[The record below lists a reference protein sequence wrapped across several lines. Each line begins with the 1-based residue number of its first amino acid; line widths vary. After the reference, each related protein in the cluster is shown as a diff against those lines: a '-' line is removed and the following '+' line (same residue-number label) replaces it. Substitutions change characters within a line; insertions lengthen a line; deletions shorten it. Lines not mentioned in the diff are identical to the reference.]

1 MNRFVWRLQRLLD
14 IKKKQE
20 ESMRAELVA
29 ITEQAVSLRGQIM
42 MQKTILRRMLA
53 EMEQKEGAQ
62 RLAEQE
68 FFFKYAHISDERIK
82 QLEEQLAGVEKL
94 RREKIKELMVIRK
107 YRKGLEK
114 LREKAK
120 AEYLIEQNAYEQK
133 ELDEKTSMSIARE
146 IIQQS

>member
-14 IKKKQE
+14 IKIKQE

-29 ITEQAVSLRGQIM
+29 ITEQAVSLRGRIM

-53 EMEQKEGAQ
+53 EMEQKEGSQ

-120 AEYLIEQNAYEQK
+120 AEYLIEQNASEQK
-133 ELDEKTSMSIARE
+133 DLDEKTSMSIARE

>member
-1 MNRFVWRLQRLLD
+1 MKKFVWRLQRLLD
-14 IKKKQE
+14 IRIKQE
-20 ESMRAELVA
+20 ESIRAELVA
-29 ITEQAVSLRGQIM
+29 ITEQAVSLRGRIM

-53 EMEQKEGAQ
+53 EMEQKEGSQ

-82 QLEEQLAGVEKL
+82 KLEEQLAEVEIL

-133 ELDEKTSMSIARE
+133 DLDEKTSMSIARE
-146 IIQQS
+146 IIRQS

>member
-1 MNRFVWRLQRLLD
+1 MKKFVWRLQRLLD
-14 IKKKQE
+14 IRIKQE
-20 ESMRAELVA
+20 ESIRAELVA
-29 ITEQAVSLRGQIM
+29 VTEQAVSLRGRIM

-53 EMEQKEGAQ
+53 EMEQKEGSQ

-82 QLEEQLAGVEKL
+82 KLEEQLAEVEKL
-94 RREKIKELMVIRK
+94 RREKIKELMVIRR

-133 ELDEKTSMSIARE
+133 DLDEKTNMSIARE
-146 IIQQS
+146 IIRQS

>member
-1 MNRFVWRLQRLLD
+1 
-14 IKKKQE
+14 
-20 ESMRAELVA
+20 
-29 ITEQAVSLRGQIM
+29 
-42 MQKTILRRMLA
+42 
-53 EMEQKEGAQ
+53 MEQKEGVQ
-62 RLAEQE
+62 RLTEQE

-133 ELDEKTSMSIARE
+133 DLDEKTSMSIARE

>member
-1 MNRFVWRLQRLLD
+1 MKKFVWRLQRLLD
-14 IKKKQE
+14 IRIKQE
-20 ESMRAELVA
+20 ESIRAELVA
-29 ITEQAVSLRGQIM
+29 VTEQAVSLRGRIM

-53 EMEQKEGAQ
+53 EMEQKEGSQ

-82 QLEEQLAGVEKL
+82 KLEEQLAEVEIL

-133 ELDEKTSMSIARE
+133 DLDEKTNMSIARE
-146 IIQQS
+146 IIRQS

>member
-1 MNRFVWRLQRLLD
+1 MKKFVWRLQRLLD
-14 IKKKQE
+14 IRIKQE
-20 ESMRAELVA
+20 ESIRAELVA
-29 ITEQAVSLRGQIM
+29 MTEQAVSLRGRIM

-53 EMEQKEGAQ
+53 EMEQKEGSQ

-82 QLEEQLAGVEKL
+82 KLEEQLAEVEIL

-133 ELDEKTSMSIARE
+133 DLDEKTSMSIARE
-146 IIQQS
+146 IIRQS

>member
-1 MNRFVWRLQRLLD
+1 VNRFVWRLQRLLD
-14 IKKKQE
+14 IKIKQE

-82 QLEEQLAGVEKL
+82 QLEEQLAEVEKL

-133 ELDEKTSMSIARE
+133 DLDEKTSMSIARE

>member
-1 MNRFVWRLQRLLD
+1 MKKFIWRLQRLLD
-14 IKKKQE
+14 IKMKQE

-29 ITEQAVSLRGQIM
+29 ITEQAVLLQGRIM

-53 EMEQKEGAQ
+53 EMEEKEGSQ

-82 QLEEQLAGVEKL
+82 QLEEQLVEVEKL
-94 RREKIKELMVIRK
+94 RRKKIKELMKIRK
-107 YRKGLEK
+107 YRKALEK
-114 LREKAK
+114 LRESAK
-120 AEYLIEQNAYEQK
+120 AEYLTEQNAREQK
-133 ELDEKTSMSIARE
+133 DLDEKTIMSIARE

>member
-1 MNRFVWRLQRLLD
+1 
-14 IKKKQE
+14 
-20 ESMRAELVA
+20 MRAELVA

-53 EMEQKEGAQ
+53 EMKQKEGSQ

-133 ELDEKTSMSIARE
+133 DLDEKTSMSIARE
-146 IIQQS
+146 IIRQS

>member
-1 MNRFVWRLQRLLD
+1 MKKFVWRLQRLLD
-14 IKKKQE
+14 IKMKQE

-42 MQKTILRRMLA
+42 MQKTILRRMLT
-53 EMEQKEGAQ
+53 EMEQKEGSQ

-82 QLEEQLAGVEKL
+82 KLEGQLAEVEKL
-94 RREKIKELMVIRK
+94 RRKKIKELMEIRK
-107 YRKGLEK
+107 YRKALEK
-114 LREKAK
+114 LRESAK

-133 ELDEKTSMSIARE
+133 DLDEKTSMSIARK

>member
-1 MNRFVWRLQRLLD
+1 M
-14 IKKKQE
+14 KQE
-20 ESMRAELVA
+20 ESIRAELVA
-29 ITEQAVSLRGQIM
+29 ITEQAVLLQGRIM

-53 EMEQKEGAQ
+53 EMEEKEGSQ

-82 QLEEQLAGVEKL
+82 QLEEQLVEVEKL
-94 RREKIKELMVIRK
+94 RRKKIKELMKIRK
-107 YRKGLEK
+107 YRKALEK
-114 LREKAK
+114 LRESAK

-133 ELDEKTSMSIARE
+133 DLDEKTSMSIARE

>member
-1 MNRFVWRLQRLLD
+1 MKKFVWRLQRLLD
-14 IKKKQE
+14 IKTKQE

-29 ITEQAVSLRGQIM
+29 ITEQAVSLRGRIM

-53 EMEQKEGAQ
+53 EMEEKEGSQ

-82 QLEEQLAGVEKL
+82 KLEEQLAEVEKL

-120 AEYLIEQNAYEQK
+120 TEYLIEQNAYEQK
-133 ELDEKTSMSIARE
+133 DLDEKTNMSIARE
-146 IIQQS
+146 IIRQS